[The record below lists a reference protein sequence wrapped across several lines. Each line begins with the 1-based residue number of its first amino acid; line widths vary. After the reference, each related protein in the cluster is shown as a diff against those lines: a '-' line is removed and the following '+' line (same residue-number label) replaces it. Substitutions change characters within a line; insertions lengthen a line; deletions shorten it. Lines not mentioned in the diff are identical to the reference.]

1 MIRVFT
7 EKINKSYFIID
18 IEKVIWDN
26 TFMNNQEILEQIEDL
41 LCEILNHSSDFD
53 AVTKAEEAHRLLE
66 KIKKD

>member
-7 EKINKSYFIID
+7 EKINKINLFID
-18 IEKVIWDN
+18 NLNTMGDN
-26 TFMNNQEILEQIEDL
+26 TFMNIQEILEQIEDL